1 MGGLRLNIRTFP
13 DAIKEYLLFPLIFY
27 MKNFVSRPPKLLL
40 QNFNGFVKPGEMCFV
55 LGRPNA
61 GCSTFLKV
69 IANQRIG
76 FMDVGG
82 NVEYGGID
90 AKTMG
95 KLYKGESVA
104 LLLLLVHANCRL
116 ILITF
121 SHRVVYNPQVFRLI
135 F

>member
-1 MGGLRLNIRTFP
+1 
-13 DAIKEYLLFPLIFY
+13 
-27 MKNFVSRPPKLLL
+27 MKNFVARPPKLLL
-40 QNFNGFVKPGEMCFV
+40 QNFNGRETWRDVLV

-82 NVEYGGID
+82 QVEYGGID

-95 KLYKGESVA
+95 KAYQGE
-104 LLLLLVHANCRL
+104 
-116 ILITF
+116 
-121 SHRVVYNPQVFRLI
+121 VVYNPEDDVHHATLTVAQTLKFALSTKVPATRLLNRPSHSSSSKS
-135 F
+135 